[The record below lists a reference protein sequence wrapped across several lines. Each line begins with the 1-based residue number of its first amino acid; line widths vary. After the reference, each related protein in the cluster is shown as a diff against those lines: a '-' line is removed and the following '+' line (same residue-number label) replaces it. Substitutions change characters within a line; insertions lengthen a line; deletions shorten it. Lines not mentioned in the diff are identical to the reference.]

1 MIGLTSPTIKYR
13 CLEFTPNID
22 VIRSDTEGNRLLSE
36 YESELRL
43 SVQGWIA
50 NGDDAITPFGV
61 VTAHGILFTPAL
73 SLGTLVDGAL
83 VSSKTERMFMKGRW
97 RNAKLADV
105 YDGAI
110 VYDIL
115 CAYVTAIA
123 DDEYRKLVDSTSKQ
137 KAPRAQ
143 ALRVAKGI
151 AKSVQSMGEVKLC
164 VAQAPLVCLV
174 KQRDGM
180 IYISTTKPIPRIPP
194 VLETVS
200 GAVVK
205 DYSNRLTDRCVSW
218 MKISPAYADV
228 DKAEMTSMLKKD
240 SVDTIFEDRSR
251 WVRAFPVTTRRI
263 EVSEY
268 VDKLRKVELIN
279 VDLLVAAMA
288 SAGAMELET
297 MNVRQFNAV
306 RSKVKRACSAFG
318 YKGKY
323 ITLDTNDPQMVKP
336 EMIVDHMCEVL
347 SLDPDVEM
355 LLLALV
361 RYKKLKAE
369 SGEVEGDVVNVT
381 KTTFSDSVTRRIAS
395 GIELATTTS
404 LSSVS
409 NYGEATF
416 ENPVVTVNESNFEVN
431 VKCEHLQ
438 EWLSAWFTA
447 SEEARKSA
455 DKVVRTIDDLVSF
468 WAELNIREVLRYDS
482 ETKTVLLSRWTHHLS
497 LMGVTGLTDR
507 KDAIFV
513 YEV

>member
-1 MIGLTSPTIKYR
+1 M
-13 CLEFTPNID
+13 
-22 VIRSDTEGNRLLSE
+22 
-36 YESELRL
+36 
-43 SVQGWIA
+43 
-50 NGDDAITPFGV
+50 
-61 VTAHGILFTPAL
+61 
-73 SLGTLVDGAL
+73 
-83 VSSKTERMFMKGRW
+83 
-97 RNAKLADV
+97 
-105 YDGAI
+105 
-110 VYDIL
+110 
-115 CAYVTAIA
+115 
-123 DDEYRKLVDSTSKQ
+123 
-137 KAPRAQ
+137 
-143 ALRVAKGI
+143 
-151 AKSVQSMGEVKLC
+151 
-164 VAQAPLVCLV
+164 
-174 KQRDGM
+174 
-180 IYISTTKPIPRIPP
+180 
-194 VLETVS
+194 
-200 GAVVK
+200 
-205 DYSNRLTDRCVSW
+205 
-218 MKISPAYADV
+218 
-228 DKAEMTSMLKKD
+228 
-240 SVDTIFEDRSR
+240 
-251 WVRAFPVTTRRI
+251 
-263 EVSEY
+263 
-268 VDKLRKVELIN
+268 IN

-347 SLDPDVEM
+347 SLDSDVEM

-381 KTTFSDSVTRRIAS
+381 KTTFSDAVTRRIAS

-416 ENPVVTVNESNFEVN
+416 ESPVVTVNESNFEVN